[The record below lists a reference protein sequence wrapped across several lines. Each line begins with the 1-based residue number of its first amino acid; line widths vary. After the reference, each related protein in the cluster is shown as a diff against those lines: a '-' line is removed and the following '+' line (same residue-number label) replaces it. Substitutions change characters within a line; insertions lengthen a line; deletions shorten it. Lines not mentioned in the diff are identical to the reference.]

1 MKPEVLLSR
10 SSFKEAREFIRKN
23 VKEYYEVEP
32 GYRILDVHIIGV
44 PPLYVGIEG
53 ENIVFPYTKPCHGTF
68 VVKIPGSDEIARLR
82 ERKRK

>member
-1 MKPEVLLSR
+1 MKPEILLSQ

-53 ENIVFPYTKPCHGTF
+53 DQLVFPYTKPCHGTF
-68 VVKIPGSDEIARLR
+68 VVKIPGGDEIARLR